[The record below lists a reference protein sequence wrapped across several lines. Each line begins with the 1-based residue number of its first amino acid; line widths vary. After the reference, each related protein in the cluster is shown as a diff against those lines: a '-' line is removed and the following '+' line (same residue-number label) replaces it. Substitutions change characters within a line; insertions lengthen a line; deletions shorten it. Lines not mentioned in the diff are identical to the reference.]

1 MKAKKPNKKFNLEKF
16 EIAKLN
22 NPKAIVGGDGELNS
36 SYECTDTD
44 TRGANVSS
52 TPCAIGQRKT
62 SLGIAP

>member
-22 NPKAIVGGDGELNS
+22 NPKAIVGGDSELNS

-44 TRGANVSS
+44 TRGVNVSS
-52 TPCAIGQRKT
+52 TPCATGQKKHSIG
-62 SLGIAP
+62 IEP